1 MLMLEPL
8 KQGEPDLIV
17 MPVWVESFLFVVQK
31 KELVSSPIGCVP
43 SFFWWRGTL
52 EAALYSSNAMVG
64 TRHVPGTRFSGRWAF
79 NRR

>member
-8 KQGEPDLIV
+8 KQGERDLIV
-17 MPVWVESFLFVVQK
+17 MPVCVESFHFIVQT
-31 KELVSSPIGCVP
+31 KELVSSPIECAP
-43 SFFWWRGTL
+43 SFFLWRGTL

-64 TRHVPGTRFSGRWAF
+64 TRHVPVTRFSGRWAF